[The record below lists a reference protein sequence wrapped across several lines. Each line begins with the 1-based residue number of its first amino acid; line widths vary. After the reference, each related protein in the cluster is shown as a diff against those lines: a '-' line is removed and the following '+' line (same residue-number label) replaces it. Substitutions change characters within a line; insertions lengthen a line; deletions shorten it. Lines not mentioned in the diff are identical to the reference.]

1 MSSPT
6 QTPLQTI
13 TVPDG
18 ARYVARVKWFDNKL
32 NFGFATIVHGER
44 AGSDIFVHQSNV
56 LTFTPGIYRTLRPG
70 EYIEFGLEETK
81 PGSAHKYQAFAVTGP
96 HAGLLMC
103 ESSPRRPTGP
113 FHRTGEN
120 ESSVVNVTAN
130 TVTRGPR
137 SANRP
142 PRKQGNQRKTHGV
155 STPNAGS
162 VVVETP
168 STSPQ

>member
-1 MSSPT
+1 
-6 QTPLQTI
+6 
-13 TVPDG
+13 
-18 ARYVARVKWFDNKL
+18 VARVKWFDNKL

-103 ESSPRRPTGP
+103 ESSPRRPTAMP
-113 FHRTGEN
+113 T
-120 ESSVVNVTAN
+120 VVTAN
-130 TVTRGPR
+130 TVSRGPR
-137 SANRP
+137 PNNRP
-142 PRKQGNQRKTHGV
+142 PRKQAQQRKTHGV
-155 STPNAGS
+155 SNSTVVETPTTS
-162 VVVETP
+162 QVVVETP
-168 STSPQ
+168 TTSQVVVETPTTVSSVVEPPTTESQ